1 MELTLS
7 ETGIQLCPRICSFA
21 EITRVGLD
29 FVTIQNL
36 TQQNR
41 VTPSPFDFGLWT
53 LNLDLDCD
61 KKSKNNFGNLKT
73 FYSHNFHKETM
84 LLMMLPITL
93 LSVSWIPNAEIT
105 ALMIVMMKMMIKI
118 TLFRVSA
125 VDEDS
130 KIC

>member
-1 MELTLS
+1 
-7 ETGIQLCPRICSFA
+7 
-21 EITRVGLD
+21 
-29 FVTIQNL
+29 
-36 TQQNR
+36 
-41 VTPSPFDFGLWT
+41 
-53 LNLDLDCD
+53 
-61 KKSKNNFGNLKT
+61 
-73 FYSHNFHKETM
+73 
-84 LLMMLPITL
+84 MMLPITL